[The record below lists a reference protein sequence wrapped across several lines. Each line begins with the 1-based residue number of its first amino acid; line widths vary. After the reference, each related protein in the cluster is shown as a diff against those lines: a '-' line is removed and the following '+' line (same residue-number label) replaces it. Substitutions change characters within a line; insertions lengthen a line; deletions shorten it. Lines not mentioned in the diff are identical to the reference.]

1 MAEHG
6 PDAMTWSMFETFMH
20 DQYGQLQTAT
30 EIRAAYDE
38 MHQSDFDSVSS
49 FVRAFR
55 IKERELIGTPYHPG
69 GGAII
74 DFIKKLTP
82 AVRRYVQDNAPEKWW
97 TDVKQVYCKALNYQL
112 NQHAAVQ
119 VSGHLSDC
127 GLASDPD
134 SNSHSEPDDDD
145 LLEQN
150 QHSGQKRKRVPDADW
165 EARRDSASCY
175 RCGEPGHIAREC
187 QAEL

>member
-1 MAEHG
+1 MTAHFVEKSALSMWELEFQDFVAEHG

-38 MHQSDFDSVSS
+38 MHQSDFDSVS
-49 FVRAFR
+49 
-55 IKERELIGTPYHPG
+55 
-69 GGAII
+69 
-74 DFIKKLTP
+74 
-82 AVRRYVQDNAPEKWW
+82 
-97 TDVKQVYCKALNYQL
+97 
-112 NQHAAVQ
+112 
-119 VSGHLSDC
+119 GHLSDG
-127 GLASDPD
+127 GLDSDPD
-134 SNSHSEPDDDD
+134 SDSHSEPDDD

-165 EARRDSASCY
+165 EARRESASCY